1 MGLGRDAAVAAMNRW
16 EHHRVVIDGVLIH
29 YLRAPGVGPNPKP
42 LILTHGWPWTF
53 WDFHAV
59 IGPLSDP
66 GAHGGDPAD
75 AFDVIVPS
83 LPGFGFSTPLRE
95 AGIGVPQVADRWVRL
110 MRDVLGY
117 DTFCAHG
124 GDWGA
129 IVTSWLAHA
138 HADQL
143 VGAHMSLPVVPGVN
157 RRELGDRWADDE
169 AWMPARMAE
178 VEPLIR
184 SHVTVHTLDPQTL
197 AYGLVDSPVGT
208 AAWLWERRRNWSD
221 CDGDVESVFSRD
233 HLCTTAALYWCTGA
247 IGSSLRLYHEH
258 FGTPPGIAHDRMP
271 RMEAPCAFA
280 IFPKEL
286 VLLPRS
292 VAEEYTDLRSL
303 DAHGTAAATSPP
315 PNNPTSWST
324 TCAPSSAGCEA
335 LGFRPHV
342 RCSAGGATRPGACRC
357 GSRSRPS
364 RRRCPCRPWRRAANR
379 NRTPSLMAARR
390 QNWNATKYARS
401 DRSRPLAAA

>member
-1 MGLGRDAAVAAMNRW
+1 VSDTTASEGFEGFTELEPQPFTPSFDPATLDDLRARLRSARWPDIVGADDWRYGVPQEWLRDMVAWWADSWDADAAVAAMNRW

-29 YLRAPGVGPNPKP
+29 YVRAPGVGPNPKP

-53 WDFHAV
+53 WDFKDV

-75 AFDVIVPS
+75 AYDVIVPS
-83 LPGFGFSTPLRE
+83 LPGFGFSTPLRA
-95 AGIGVPQVADRWVRL
+95 AGIGVPQVAERWVRL
-110 MRDVLGY
+110 MREVLGY

-138 HADQL
+138 HAEHII
-143 VGAHMSLPVVPGVN
+143 GAHMSLPVVPGVN

-169 AWMPARMAE
+169 AWMPVRMAE

-233 HLCTTAALYWCTGA
+233 HLCTTAALYWCNGS

-258 FGTPPGIAHDRMP
+258 FGNPPGIAHDRMP

-292 VAEEYTDLRSL
+292 VAAEYSDLRRWTL
-303 DAHGTAAATSPP
+303 M
-315 PNNPTSWST
+315 
-324 TCAPSSAGCEA
+324 E
-335 LGFRPHV
+335 
-342 RCSAGGATRPGACRC
+342 AGGHFAAPEQPALLVDDL
-357 GSRSRPS
+357 
-364 RRRCPCRPWRRAANR
+364 RAFFGG
-379 NRTPSLMAARR
+379 L
-390 QNWNATKYARS
+390 
-401 DRSRPLAAA
+401 